1 MSFKAS
7 SQIPTSQALYEIA
20 FAPEMLPHR
29 IEKERKAPARRDWDG
44 SIHYCKYR
52 HYDQSIWYIHYYC
65 HNLSII
71 ILMNP

>member
-52 HYDQSIWYIHYYC
+52 HYDQSI
-65 HNLSII
+65 
-71 ILMNP
+71 